1 MRVYV
6 ETNFLLEVV
15 LEQEEV
21 THAERLLELAGS
33 AAVELVVPAVCALE
47 ARQTIHR
54 RDREQRDLLDRVDRE
69 LVQLARSQSVARAA
83 SEMRGVFVAATGSI
97 RKREDELLR
106 RLSLVGRWAAL
117 DGSAITAAMSSEG
130 LLLPDA
136 MVLASVVQDAGSRVC
151 EAVFAT
157 KNSKDFGQ
165 PAVRRKLRE
174 VGCELVFSFADALAK
189 VQGRATP

>member
-6 ETNFLLEVV
+6 ETNFLLEIV

-21 THAERLLELAGS
+21 VHAERLLELAG
-33 AAVELVVPAVCALE
+33 AGAVELVVPTVCALE

-69 LVQLARSQSVARAA
+69 LVQLGRSQSLARAA

-97 RKREDELLR
+97 RRREDEMLR

-117 DGSAITAAMSSEG
+117 DGSTIRAAVSSEG

-136 MVLASVVQDAGSRVC
+136 LVLASVVQDAASRGT

-165 PAVRRKLRE
+165 PAVRRRLRE
-174 VGCELVFSFADALAK
+174 VGCELVFSFADAVARIA
-189 VQGRATP
+189 GRS

>member
-1 MRVYV
+1 LRVYV
-6 ETNFLLEVV
+6 ETNFLLEIV

-21 THAERLLELAGS
+21 VHAERLLELAAAG
-33 AAVELVVPAVCALE
+33 AVELVVPTVCALE

-69 LVQLARSQSVARAA
+69 LVQLGRSQPLARAA

-106 RLSLVGRWAAL
+106 RLSLVGRWAVL
-117 DGSAITAAMSSEG
+117 DGPAINAAVSSEG

-136 MVLASVVQDAGSRVC
+136 MVLTSILQDAASRGT

-165 PAVRRKLRE
+165 PAVRRRLRE
-174 VGCELVFSFADALAK
+174 VGCELVFSFADAVARSA
-189 VQGRATP
+189 GRS